1 MQAWDRGLGESPSA
15 HGGVPHLGEFP
26 GPPVRLRA
34 RCPGSKTNPEAS
46 KTAQEG
52 LQDGPRGLQERS
64 GDLQGG
70 PKAFWRAQDASK
82 TTQVSSKISPR
93 CPKTRQEAEHVARAQ
108 NAYFCSTAA
117 PSEKKIEEGKSVK

>member
-1 MQAWDRGLGESPSA
+1 MQAGGRGPGETHLCAWRGPPP
-15 HGGVPHLGEFP
+15 GGFP

-93 CPKTRQEAEHVARAQ
+93 CPKTRQV
-108 NAYFCSTAA
+108 
-117 PSEKKIEEGKSVK
+117 